1 MLLIQYEVI
10 IISSSLVGDLC
21 ELFCT
26 SEDGK
31 YQISPPIDDGTPCK
45 GEGGLE
51 GRCLGK
57 LCAVSNCIMFTNK
70 ATKGFS

>member
-1 MLLIQYEVI
+1 MVCEV

-26 SEDGK
+26 TEDSK
-31 YQISPPIDDGTPCK
+31 YQISPPIDEGAPCK
-45 GEGGLE
+45 GEGGWE

-57 LCAVSNCIMFTNK
+57 LCAVSNYIKFTKK
-70 ATKGFS
+70 ATKAFD